1 MKSFALSLYHI
12 SGKAYRL
19 VSNFFNLPSKS
30 TLSNWVSDL
39 PKSPGVTKA
48 ALDVIEG
55 KVKCMNEASKLCSI
69 SMDEI
74 SLKTCLL
81 YDSAKD
87 EVVGVED
94 FGDGKHSERL
104 ATSAVVFMAQGI
116 TGNWKQP
123 LGYYLV
129 YEACPSNV
137 LKEKLTK
144 IIDQVT
150 SIGLKVHA
158 VISDL
163 GSNFQKLL
171 KDLEIS
177 PEKPWF
183 MHNGRKILH
192 PKGFQD
198 FYILRGL

>member
-1 MKSFALSLYHI
+1 
-12 SGKAYRL
+12 
-19 VSNFFNLPSKS
+19 
-30 TLSNWVSDL
+30 L

-81 YDSAKD
+81 Y
-87 EVVGVED
+87 GVED
-94 FGDGKHSERL
+94 FGDGKRSERL

-177 PEKPWF
+177 PTKVQNHDSCTMAGRYF
-183 MHNGRKILH
+183 MFSIHH
-192 PKGFQD
+192 T
-198 FYILRGL
+198 